1 MEVEEESVLVLTI
14 EILQIRILESLL
26 YIVAKFILWFD
37 MCYLSFPSYILDIG
51 RLIYLPSLYA

>member
-26 YIVAKFILWFD
+26 YIVAKFIL
-37 MCYLSFPSYILDIG
+37 
-51 RLIYLPSLYA
+51 